1 MEQSN
6 SDRTPLFGEVG
17 KATGISLIFTL
28 AAVLLFAFIIKIV
41 SLDTSVI
48 KPVNQFLKVISIFT
62 GCYFSLNGRKGW
74 IKGMLT
80 GFFVILLTYFIFAII
95 SGSIEFNW
103 SVVLEII
110 FGSIIGGISGIIT
123 VNLKK

>member
-1 MEQSN
+1 MQQSD
-6 SDRTPLFGEVG
+6 SDRTPLFGEIG

-28 AAVLLFAFIIKIV
+28 AAVLVFAFIIKIF
-41 SLDTSVI
+41 SLNTEVI

-62 GCYFSLNGRKGW
+62 GCYFSLSGRKGW
-74 IKGMLT
+74 LKGLIT
-80 GFFVILLTYFIFAII
+80 GLFVILLTYFIFAII

-103 SVVLEII
+103 SVIVEII
-110 FGSIIGGISGIIT
+110 FGSIIGAISGIIT

>member
-1 MEQSN
+1 MEQSD
-6 SDRTPLFGEVG
+6 SGRTPIFSEVG

-28 AAVLLFAFIIKIV
+28 AAVLIFAFIIKFI

-62 GCYFSLNGRKGW
+62 GCYFSLTGRKGW
-74 IKGMLT
+74 LKGLLT

-95 SGSIEFNW
+95 SGSIEFDW
-103 SVVLEII
+103 SVVLEIV
-110 FGSIIGGISGIIT
+110 FGSIIGAISGIIT

>member
-1 MEQSN
+1 MQQTESE
-6 SDRTPLFGEVG
+6 RTPIFGEIG

-28 AAVLLFAFIIKIV
+28 AAVLVFAFIIKLV
-41 SLDTSVI
+41 SLDSGAI

-74 IKGMLT
+74 LKGMIT
-80 GFFVILLTYFIFAII
+80 GLLVVVLTYFIFAII
-95 SGSIEFNW
+95 SGSIEFNV
-103 SVVLEII
+103 SVFLEVI
-110 FGSIIGGISGIIT
+110 FGCIIGGISGIIT